1 MCSVISGRGKPVQ
14 PFGGQRNSL
23 MFFSKRE
30 QAGHLDLTQKTVSLL
45 VSKAGLF
52 FLLAVGATS
61 TYGQQTAKVH
71 DASIAAKRRA
81 FLENHCADCHNDT
94 DKTGG
99 FTTSAFNAAHP
110 ERTPE
115 LAEKILGKL
124 HSGMMPPAPEPRPD
138 AAELEPFLKGVETSI
153 DRAATAHPYVGYVAL
168 HRLNRLEYANAIHS
182 LLRLDVNVNSLLPAD
197 DLSHGFNNIAEALTT
212 SPALLKAYVDAAGK
226 ISRLA
231 IGDPNATAT
240 ETTYRVPR
248 VVSQTRHI
256 DGTPFGTRGG
266 IAVVHNFPVDGDYI
280 FKLAFY
286 THQQGYLFGQNQG
299 KGQQVEIAVNGVRV
313 VLFDIDPKWKV
324 GQDLKTPPIYVK
336 AGPQS
341 ISAAFIKQFD
351 GPVQDEVQ
359 AYDQS
364 LIDVNVANLPG
375 LTTLP
380 HLYDLAIVGPT
391 KVGIVSET
399 PSRRRVFVCQP
410 TRGSQ
415 EDACARAIVENLVR
429 VAYRRPASR
438 ANVELALKF
447 YRDRREQGKDFD
459 EGIRVALQS
468 ILANPQFIFRF
479 EHQPNIAG
487 QGQPQRIDD
496 LELASRLSFFLWS
509 APPDDELLRVAATGT
524 LHTNA
529 VLQKQVR
536 RMLADQRSNAL
547 ATNFAV
553 QWLNLKNLNEVLP
566 DPYLFPNFDHNLAQ
580 SMLRETELFF
590 GSVVREDH
598 NVLDLLNAD
607 YTFVDERLAKHY
619 GIPNVIGNRFRRVE
633 IRDDNRRGLLGQ
645 ASILTLTSTAN
656 RTSPVTR
663 GKWVL
668 QVLFGAP
675 PPPPP
680 PNIPAL
686 IEAGDDASVHTVRQ
700 RLEEH
705 RKNPSCA
712 SCHYRIDPEGF
723 ALENFDA
730 TGAWRASD
738 NGLPIDS
745 TSTMFDGTLL
755 DSPAS
760 LRRAVLSHSD
770 TFLQTFTENLLA
782 YGLGRVPDYRDR
794 PLIRSIVAH
803 AARHDYRFSDFVD
816 GIVESPAFQ
825 DRGLPPTS
833 AVKQQIA
840 ASEKRNAV
848 HENLNNKAVELRT
861 DNLLPS
867 TLF

>member
-1 MCSVISGRGKPVQ
+1 MLS
-14 PFGGQRNSL
+14 
-23 MFFSKRE
+23 SKRKWV
-30 QAGHLDLTQKTVSLL
+30 GYLDLSRKTIRIL
-45 VSKAGLF
+45 VNEVGLF
-52 FLLAVGATS
+52 CFLAVGVPS
-61 TYGQQTAKVH
+61 IYGQGTSISNTAKITRGPAKQSIQ
-71 DASIAAKRRA
+71 ASMVVKRRA

-99 FTTSAFNAAHP
+99 FTTSSFDAAHP
-110 ERTPE
+110 EQTAE

-124 HSGMMPPAPEPRPD
+124 RSGMMPPAPEPRPD
-138 AAELEPFLKGVETSI
+138 AAELEPFLKGVEASI
-153 DRAATAHPYVGYVAL
+153 DRAAAANPYVGYVAL
-168 HRLNRLEYANAIHS
+168 HRLNRLEYANAVRS
-182 LLRLDVNVNSLLPAD
+182 LLGLDINVNSLLPAD
-197 DLSHGFNNIAEALTT
+197 DLSHGFNNIAETLTT

-226 ISRLA
+226 VSRLA
-231 IGDPNATAT
+231 VGDPNATQT

-256 DGTPFGTRGG
+256 VGTPFGTRGG

-299 KGQQVEIAVNGVRV
+299 KGQQVEVAVNGVRV
-313 VLFDIDPKWKV
+313 ALFDIDPKWKV
-324 GQDLKTPPIYVK
+324 GQDLKTPPIYIK
-336 AGPQS
+336 AGPQN

-380 HLYDLAIVGPT
+380 HLYDLAIVGPA
-391 KVGIVSET
+391 KMGVVSET
-399 PSRRRVFVCQP
+399 PSRRRIFICQP
-410 TRGSQ
+410 TKVSQ
-415 EDACARAIVENLVR
+415 EDPCARTIVENLIKT
-429 VAYRRPASR
+429 AYRRPASH
-438 ANVELALKF
+438 ANVELALTF
-447 YRDRREQGKDFD
+447 YRDRRKQGKDFD

-479 EHQPNIAG
+479 EHQPNIPGHG
-487 QGQPQRIDD
+487 QSQRIDD
-496 LELASRLSFFLWS
+496 VELASRLSFFLWS
-509 APPDDELLRVAATGT
+509 APPDDELLYVAATGT
-524 LHTNA
+524 LHTNTI
-529 VLQKQVR
+529 LRKQVR
-536 RMLADQRSNAL
+536 RMLADTRSNAL

-590 GSVVREDH
+590 GSIVREDH

-619 GIPNVIGNRFRRVE
+619 GIPNIVGNRFRRVE

-686 IEAGDDASVHTVRQ
+686 IEAGDDISVHTVRQ

-705 RKNPSCA
+705 RKNSSCA

-730 TGAWRASD
+730 TGAWRTSD
-738 NGLPIDS
+738 NSSPIDS
-745 TSTMFDGTLL
+745 TGIMFDGTRL

-782 YGLGRVPDYRDR
+782 YSLGRVPDYRDR
-794 PLIRSIVAH
+794 PLIRSIIAR
-803 AARHDYRFSDFVD
+803 AARHEYRFSDFVE
-816 GIVESPAFQ
+816 GIVESPGFQ
-825 DRGLPPTS
+825 NRGLPVTTL
-833 AVKQQIA
+833 ATQQIA
-840 ASEKRNAV
+840 TEKKSLLTKNINSKAI
-848 HENLNNKAVELRT
+848 ELQKNK
-861 DNLLPS
+861 LLPS